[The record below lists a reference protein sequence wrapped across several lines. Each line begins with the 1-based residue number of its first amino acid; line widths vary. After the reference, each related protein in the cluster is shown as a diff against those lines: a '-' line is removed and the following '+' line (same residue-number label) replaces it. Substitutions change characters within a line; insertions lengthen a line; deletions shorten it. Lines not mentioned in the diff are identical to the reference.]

1 MSQQKTR
8 KENNA
13 MNEIEKL
20 RNDARS
26 VIAAYKKGDDF
37 DAVVIPRKPI
47 KSQPKMPKP
56 EYLSKK

>member
-13 MNEIEKL
+13 MNEINKL
-20 RNDARS
+20 RKEARS

-37 DAVVIPRKPI
+37 DAVVTRLASIGYALEDALARA
-47 KSQPKMPKP
+47 
-56 EYLSKK
+56 

>member
-13 MNEIEKL
+13 MNEINKL
-20 RNDARS
+20 REEASS

-37 DAVVIPRKPI
+37 DVVVTRLASIGYALEDALTRV
-47 KSQPKMPKP
+47 
-56 EYLSKK
+56 

>member
-13 MNEIEKL
+13 MNEINKL
-20 RNDARS
+20 RNEARS

-37 DAVVIPRKPI
+37 DVVVTRLASIGYALEDALTRV
-47 KSQPKMPKP
+47 
-56 EYLSKK
+56 

>member
-13 MNEIEKL
+13 MNGIEKL

-37 DAVVIPRKPI
+37 DAVVTRLASIGYALEDALARA
-47 KSQPKMPKP
+47 
-56 EYLSKK
+56 

>member
-37 DAVVIPRKPI
+37 DAVVTRLATIGCALEDALARA
-47 KSQPKMPKP
+47 
-56 EYLSKK
+56 